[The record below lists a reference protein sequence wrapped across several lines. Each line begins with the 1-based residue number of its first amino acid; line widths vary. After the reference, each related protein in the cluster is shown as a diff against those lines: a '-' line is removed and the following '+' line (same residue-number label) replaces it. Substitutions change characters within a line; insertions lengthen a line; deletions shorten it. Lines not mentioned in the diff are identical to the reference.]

1 MIGYHLLTS
10 ALNFKVI
17 WLVFFMSFF
26 FFFFDNV
33 FLFYVLVLAA
43 RLVGSQLPDQGLNL
57 HSLH

>member
-1 MIGYHLLTS
+1 MVGFLYD
-10 ALNFKVI
+10 
-17 WLVFFMSFF
+17 F

-43 RLVGSQLPDQGLNL
+43 RLVGSQLPEQGLNL

>member
-1 MIGYHLLTS
+1 MVGFLYD
-10 ALNFKVI
+10 
-17 WLVFFMSFF
+17 

-43 RLVGSQLPDQGLNL
+43 RLVGSQLPEQGLNL

>member
-17 WLVFFMSFF
+17 WLVFFMI

-43 RLVGSQLPDQGLNL
+43 RLVGSQLPEQGLNL

>member
-17 WLVFFMSFF
+17 WLVFFMI

-33 FLFYVLVLAA
+33 FVFYVLVLAA
-43 RLVGSQLPDQGLNL
+43 RLVGSQLPEQGLNL